1 MTITFTRQCAGPK
14 CTNTIT
20 ARRGDKNYCSN
31 ACKSA
36 AWRAAQKDARTVRA
50 RAVRA
55 LCIAVDRLA
64 DVATQDDWDEVT
76 DYLARTVRARK
87 EGES

>member
-1 MTITFTRQCAGPK
+1 MTITFQRQCAGPK
-14 CTNTIT
+14 CTNTVT
-20 ARRGDKNYCSN
+20 AIRPDKTYCSN

-55 LCIAVDRLA
+55 LLIAIDRLA
-64 DVATQDDWDEVT
+64 DVADDSDWDEVT

-87 EGES
+87 EKP